1 MIGVEFG
8 SIPRLGDGNG
18 TLIRP
23 PLGNAPGQA
32 YEETD
37 QDRVDGH
44 RRALLRHST
53 DGSIC
58 TWAGPPTGR
67 PFIDSA
73 GGSAVACRHKD
84 FDDYRCPVRRGH

>member
-32 YEETD
+32 NEEKA

-53 DGSIC
+53 DGCGSIC
-58 TWAGPPTGR
+58 TWARPPAGR

-73 GGSAVACRHKD
+73 DGSAVAC
-84 FDDYRCPVRRGH
+84 PGTQESRGRVYYE